1 MPSSA
6 PPARRTGAS
15 TSSQFATTTIFD
27 HLAAQGAAGASA
39 LALSPFDACHVG
51 VVMRAVL
58 FVHAVLAIGVSFV
71 ASDVWTW
78 LLAFAQGAAVA
89 MPGTLLWLVV
99 ACMLK
104 RPLARVSEP
113 GQWLVATGLG
123 ALCGFY
129 GWWQAGLVG
138 LELHRQVP
146 PIGPL
151 AGGATLAAAL
161 FYALRLRSR
170 SELPAVTAA
179 RLAEL
184 QSRIRPH
191 FLFNTLNTAIALV
204 RIDPGRAESVLEDLA
219 ELFRVALIE
228 SGSSVTLAEEVELAQ
243 RYLAIEEIRFGKR
256 LKVSWDIDP
265 AAGRARVP
273 PLLLQPLV
281 ENAVRHGIE
290 PAAQGGWVRVRT
302 GTRRG
307 QALISVSNSLPPADH
322 PGLPGHGIALRNVKE
337 RLRLMHDLAAQF
349 AAGPE
354 RNTWRVHVVVPL
366 D

>member
-1 MPSSA
+1 MPPVA
-6 PPARRTGAS
+6 TPPRSTTGS
-15 TSSQFATTTIFD
+15 NTSQFATTTIFD
-27 HLAAQGAAGASA
+27 QLSANAAAHPGAP
-39 LALSPFDACHVG
+39 SPFDACHVG
-51 VVMRAVL
+51 VVLRAVL
-58 FVHAVLAIGVSFV
+58 FVHAVLAVGVSFV
-71 ASDVWTW
+71 ASEPLAW
-78 LLAFAQGAAVA
+78 LLAFGQSAAVA
-89 MPGTLLWLVV
+89 MPATLSWLVV
-99 ACMLK
+99 ACLLK
-104 RPLARVSEP
+104 RPLARVAEP
-113 GQWLVATGLG
+113 VQWLVATGLG
-123 ALCGFY
+123 ALCGAY
-129 GWWQAGLVG
+129 GWWQVRLVG
-138 LELHRQVP
+138 LPLHPQA
-146 PIGPL
+146 GPL
-151 AGGATLAAAL
+151 APMLGGAALAAAL

-170 SELPAVTAA
+170 SQLPAVTQA

-204 RIDPGRAESVLEDLA
+204 RIDPARAESVLEDLA

-228 SGSSVTLAEEVELAQ
+228 SGSTVTLAEEVELAR
-243 RYLAIEEIRFGKR
+243 RYLAIEEIRFGQR
-256 LKVSWDIDP
+256 LKVSWDVDP

-290 PAAQGGWVRVRT
+290 PAAQGGWVRIRT

-307 QALISVSNSLPPADH
+307 QALISVSNSLPGVDH
-322 PGLPGHGIALRNVKE
+322 PSTAGHGIALRNVKE